1 MNNKKTYSLVLL
13 VLFFLVI
20 GCTKSDDSEKIEI
33 KKADIISQT
42 LGVDGMTC
50 MGCEIT
56 LEKNVSEIIG
66 VIKVKASSD
75 DKTMV
80 VQYDKTKTN
89 LPQIIK
95 VVQKAGYIPLDLI
108 EDGQ

>member
-1 MNNKKTYSLVLL
+1 MNSKKTYSLVLL
-13 VLFFLVI
+13 VLFFLVTA
-20 GCTKSDDSEKIEI
+20 CTNSENPEKIEI

-56 LEKNVSEIIG
+56 LEKNVSEISG
-66 VIKVKASSD
+66 VVKVKASSD

-89 LPQIIK
+89 LSQIIR
-95 VVQKAGYIPLDLI
+95 VVKEASYIPLDLI

>member
-13 VLFFLVI
+13 VLFFLVT

-75 DKTMV
+75 DKTML

-89 LPQIIK
+89 LSQIIK
-95 VVQKAGYIPLDLI
+95 VVKEAGYIPLDLI